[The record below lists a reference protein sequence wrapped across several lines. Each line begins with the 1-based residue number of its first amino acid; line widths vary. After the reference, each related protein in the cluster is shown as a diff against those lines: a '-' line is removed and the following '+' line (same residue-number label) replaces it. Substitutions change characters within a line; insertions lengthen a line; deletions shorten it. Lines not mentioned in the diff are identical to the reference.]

1 MIEAFLRFEG
11 AACCE
16 KEASPAIDARLKCCV
31 CLNHSLILVHPY
43 VKYICIVNKKD
54 RRQFV
59 VNIGNGTSEVSSVA
73 ITLVRSEDGDAYR
86 RPASGSC
93 TISLTETLILNQYST
108 ASEVGGI
115 AIRCA

>member
-16 KEASPAIDARLKCCV
+16 KEASPTIDARLKCCV

-43 VKYICIVNKKD
+43 MEYICIVNKKD

-59 VNIGNGTSEVSSVA
+59 VNVGDGTSEVTSVA
-73 ITLVRSEDGDAYR
+73 VTLVRSEDGDA
-86 RPASGSC
+86 SQG
-93 TISLTETLILNQYST
+93 LYSRARFPFLAT
-108 ASEVGGI
+108 TCFHFL
-115 AIRCA
+115 RFM